1 MKELIEKIKKYIGLL
16 MILTVLVLVS
26 EFLSLE
32 KKTTISN
39 EIGKNIKTD
48 SADVYIAPGFS
59 QNENAVVYYGKM
71 RKISSGGDFNFYYYD
86 ISKDK
91 IEERNNQ
98 YHWFWGLPYSIRFD
112 DRAVEEYV
120 KFMKSHVE
128 DTLKITGIPKPDDC
142 GYYEPGHCLKSLDIQ
157 KIEIYKVYPE
167 YAVECLPQIKFVDEK
182 YAEAEKNNFDFSI
195 LENNCQAINETL
207 GEHDRIN
214 CKTLLKLTTVLA
226 LYNFEYQ
233 KFLQSHF

>member
-86 ISKDK
+86 
-91 IEERNNQ
+91 
-98 YHWFWGLPYSIRFD
+98 
-112 DRAVEEYV
+112 
-120 KFMKSHVE
+120 
-128 DTLKITGIPKPDDC
+128 
-142 GYYEPGHCLKSLDIQ
+142 
-157 KIEIYKVYPE
+157 EI
-167 YAVECLPQIKFVDEK
+167 LR
-182 YAEAEKNNFDFSI
+182 
-195 LENNCQAINETL
+195 L
-207 GEHDRIN
+207 
-214 CKTLLKLTTVLA
+214 
-226 LYNFEYQ
+226 
-233 KFLQSHF
+233 